1 MDRKCTS
8 IGAAPALLVMMSS
21 LRYESVNLITSL
33 PHYVTCL
40 HVRSKVYSE
49 KGNLV
54 TKQTLLKFFSS
65 CASSCGV

>member
-8 IGAAPALLVMMSS
+8 IGAAPALLVMVS
-21 LRYESVNLITSL
+21 SVNLIMSL
-33 PHYVTCL
+33 PHYVICL

-54 TKQTLLKFFSS
+54 TNQTLLKFFSG
-65 CASSCGV
+65 CVSSCGI